1 MKNGHAE
8 AASIQKNMLFNTIGS
23 LTYQGCLWFT
33 TVLVVILSDGYSDSG
48 ILSFAMTIG
57 NMFTSIG
64 TYNMRTYQISDTK
77 NEYSQSNYVGFR
89 IVTLT
94 VAAICM
100 AAYSL
105 VVSPDSLTFV
115 AVLAFLLFKIDE
127 SFCDVLYGVDQR
139 GERMDY
145 IGISQFFR
153 GILFVISFSAV
164 LYFTKNIVLAILAM
178 YPPCFLV
185 TLFFDIPHAK
195 RIDTIRP
202 NLSAKQAGHLLKQC
216 LPLVLETLFLGMVV
230 SVARQYYANAF
241 GNDRLGIYAA
251 IATPAVLVHAA
262 ARYLYAPTLVPLSQR
277 WNESP
282 RGAFLPYLKKTLRL
296 MLIAILIL
304 VPVLAFIGPYALDI
318 VYGSRVTGYTY
329 LFTNVLVSTAVTA
342 IFYFLS
348 DVLIVCRDIKGSLV
362 AAIISLA
369 VSLAAMIPL
378 ETIFDMQGI
387 NYTVIFANLAGV
399 VASIIFLSRNR
410 ALQHE

>member
-1 MKNGHAE
+1 
-8 AASIQKNMLFNTIGS
+8 MLFNTIGS

-100 AAYSL
+100 ATYSL

-185 TLFFDIPHAK
+185 TLFFDI
-195 RIDTIRP
+195 
-202 NLSAKQAGHLLKQC
+202 
-216 LPLVLETLFLGMVV
+216 
-230 SVARQYYANAF
+230 QYYANAF